1 MTKSPSERAAGPGLG
16 RRKDHR
22 YAAQARTAFL
32 ELYLQRRI
40 EGATDGRVRPGR
52 EVGQGERAGFDGAD
66 VGRRALRAGQ
76 AALVGGRQADGI
88 AGVERRA
95 AGVGD
100 VVGRRPAVQVQA
112 TELRIDR
119 GRCRSDQ
126 GGDLKAG
133 GAGGVADQVVSLIT
147 KRAAD
152 VR

>member
-1 MTKSPSERAAGPGLG
+1 M
-16 RRKDHR
+16 
-22 YAAQARTAFL
+22 
-32 ELYLQRRI
+32 
-40 EGATDGRVRPGR
+40 RPGR
-52 EVGQGERAGFDGAD
+52 QVDERERAGLDGAD
-66 VGRRALRAGQ
+66 VGGRPLGPRE
-76 AALVGGRQADGI
+76 AALVGGRQADRI
-88 AGVERRA
+88 AGIEGRA

-100 VVGRRPAVQVQA
+100 EIGRRPAVQVQA

-133 GAGGVADQVVSLIT
+133 GAGGVADQVVSLII